1 MVVII
6 MGIWVPSC
14 QVGVSYS
21 NNTQTS
27 GVGYGVS
34 GGQSRGYY
42 EGSGVSGSYYYGYLG
57 SIVSGRYFSL
67 YTNS

>member
-21 NNTQTS
+21 HNTQTS

-34 GGQSRGYY
+34 GGPEQG
-42 EGSGVSGSYYYGYLG
+42 L
-57 SIVSGRYFSL
+57 L
-67 YTNS
+67 